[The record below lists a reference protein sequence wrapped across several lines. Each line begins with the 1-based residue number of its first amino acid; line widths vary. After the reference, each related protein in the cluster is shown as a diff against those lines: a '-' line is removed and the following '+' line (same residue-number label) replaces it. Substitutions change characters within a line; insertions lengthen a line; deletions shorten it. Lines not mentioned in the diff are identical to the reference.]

1 MKRFGPAKSE
11 FSSKME
17 QPSKNRPSIEF
28 RGIRRGGY
36 DKYADGR
43 LMRLTAAFPQLGLGI
58 RVFKANAT
66 MMHGRKAAK
75 GSSGVEIGVHQF
87 ASSSPRRNFRNTRPF
102 SSLSSSDQESRNRT
116 SVHFHAPVSLLALPC
131 LPRIIVNWPRF
142 PVTYGKSVLNI
153 ERLFARE
160 SNRFSTRIW

>member
-1 MKRFGPAKSE
+1 
-11 FSSKME
+11 ME

-116 SVHFHAPVSLLALPC
+116 SVHFHAPVSLLALP
-131 LPRIIVNWPRF
+131 LLASYNRKLTKVSSHVREVGSKHRAPVRSRIEQILDQNM
-142 PVTYGKSVLNI
+142 I
-153 ERLFARE
+153 EGVEGTL
-160 SNRFSTRIW
+160 